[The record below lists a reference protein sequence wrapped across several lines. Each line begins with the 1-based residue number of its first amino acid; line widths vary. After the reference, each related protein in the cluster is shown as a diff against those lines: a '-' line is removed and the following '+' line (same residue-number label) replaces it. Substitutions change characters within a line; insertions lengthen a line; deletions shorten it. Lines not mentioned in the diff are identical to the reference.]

1 MPNHLRELE
10 AAVRQAKTR
19 GAQALYV
26 PPSGFTFSFLQDI
39 AAFALAHQL
48 PSIHGFRES
57 VRAGGLFSYAPSPT
71 EVARRGAVYVDKI
84 LRGAKPGD
92 LPIERPTTF
101 RLVINLK
108 TTQALGLTIP
118 PSLLFQA
125 DEVIR

>member
-10 AAVRQAKTR
+10 AAVRQAKAR

-26 PPSGFTFSFLQDI
+26 PPSGFTFSFLHDI

-57 VRAGGLFSYAPSPT
+57 VRAGGLLSYAPSPT
-71 EVARRGAVYVDKI
+71 EVARRVDKI

-92 LPIERPTTF
+92 LPIEQPTKF
-101 RLVINLK
+101 ELVINLK
-108 TTQALGLTIP
+108 TAKQLGLTLP
-118 PSLLFQA
+118 PTLLFQA
-125 DEVIR
+125 DEVLR

>member
-26 PPSGFTFSFLQDI
+26 PPSGFTFSFLHDI

-57 VRAGGLFSYAPSPT
+57 VRAGGWLSYAPSPT

-84 LRGAKPGD
+84 LRGPSQGTSRSSS
-92 LPIERPTTF
+92 PP
-101 RLVINLK
+101 RLSSPSISR
-108 TTQALGLTIP
+108 P
-118 PSLLFQA
+118 PSNLA
-125 DEVIR
+125 